1 MTRKKSSMTVPGP
14 EYVGLLVRI
23 SFDGFRAGELYTVER
38 DALVD
43 GWLTLGLVEIVT
55 SVETE
60 LEVSFD
66 GKDPAGQGGAEPDVL
81 GDGPA

>member
-1 MTRKKSSMTVPGP
+1 MTRKKTTVP

-43 GWLTLGLVEIVT
+43 GWLTLGLVELVH

-60 LEVSFD
+60 LEVTFD
-66 GKDPAGQGGAEPDVL
+66 GEAEAGQGSAEPDVL
-81 GDGPA
+81 GDEPA

>member
-1 MTRKKSSMTVPGP
+1 MTRKKTTVPGP
-14 EYVGLLVRI
+14 VYVGLLVRI

-43 GWLTLGLVEIVT
+43 GWLTLGLVEVVT

-66 GKDPAGQGGAEPDVL
+66 GADPAGQGSAEPDVL
-81 GDGPA
+81 GDESA